1 MALDL
6 GPLVTHPPLLLAASV
21 LLSPLIHL
29 RACLRSRRTSHIP
42 GIRYGALPLLGPWI
56 GAYHFLR
63 DPEAVLR
70 EGHAQHPT
78 GCFKVATLTDEII
91 IASGQEKFLEYIA
104 APDSVLNGIDAINS
118 AIQFEWTM
126 GAGVYHRPY
135 HIALVR
141 GKLTQGV
148 GKFLPDMQVEVDRL
162 LREKIGEPQGWEEVD
177 IHEAMINM
185 IATTVNMALGG
196 TRLAHDQAYIKEAI
210 QYTFDMMFSAELVR
224 SLPAWAKELAM
235 PFTPVYRNKKRCEK
249 MIGEYIEERL
259 RATESGKVD
268 TEDILQ
274 WLIDAAPAEERT
286 MVQLNER
293 LLSFQVAA
301 IHTTTVT
308 LTNAIYTLCAQPEL
322 YLDPLRAE
330 IRQHCKDGKF
340 TKETLDRL
348 TKVDSFLRECGR
360 TGPIGTVASGRYAR
374 SDFHFKD
381 GTLIPQG
388 CMVFGNTPVLHRIV
402 SEEEA
407 RFDGFRSSRLAE
419 GGEGTKQPQL
429 VSTGG
434 DNLNFGHGRHACPG
448 RFFAAAEVK
457 LILTKLILR
466 YDMELIPGTKPMRMY
481 IGTTKIPETKL
492 KIRMRAAT
500 S

>member
-1 MALDL
+1 MRKRKAETVQAERQHPFLDL

-21 LLSPLIHL
+21 LLSPLVQL
-29 RACLRSRRTSHIP
+29 RARLRSRRTSHIP
-42 GIRYGALPLLGPWI
+42 GICYGSLPLLGPWI

-162 LREKIGEPQGWEEVD
+162 LREKIGEPEGWEEVG
-177 IHEAMINM
+177 IHEVIINT

-196 TRLAHDQAYIKEAI
+196 TRLAHDQAYLKEAI
-210 QYTFDMMFSAELVR
+210 QYTFDMMFSAEL
-224 SLPAWAKELAM
+224 
-235 PFTPVYRNKKRCEK
+235 NKKRCEK
-249 MIGEYIEERL
+249 MVGEYIEERL
-259 RATESGKVD
+259 KATEDGKVD
-268 TEDILQ
+268 TQDMLQ
-274 WLIDAAPAEERT
+274 WLIDAAPPEERT

-301 IHTTTVT
+301 IHTTTGT
-308 LTNAIYTLCAQPEL
+308 LTTAIYALCAQPEL
-322 YLDPLRAE
+322 SLETLRAE
-330 IRQHCKDGKF
+330 IRPHCPDGRF

-360 TGPIGTVASGRYAR
+360 TGPIGTVASGRHAR

-388 CMVFGNTPVLHRIV
+388 CMVFGNTPVLHRIA
-402 SEEEA
+402 SEEDA
-407 RFDGFRSSRLAE
+407 RFDGFRSTRLAAE
-419 GGEGTKQPQL
+419 GEGKKQPQL

-457 LILTKLILR
+457 LILAKLILR